1 MDMCYLGNLLK
12 LFKRRIIQLIALMS
26 FVFVQASGVL
36 MLCIGIWMRIQLRDY
51 MNMNVQGSGAALL
64 ALACLGAVLA
74 VAAVLA
80 CCCTARGHPALLY
93 LVNKTICNLDV
104 GYNTIYIICDKILL

>member
-1 MDMCYLGNLLK
+1 
-12 LFKRRIIQLIALMS
+12 
-26 FVFVQASGVL
+26 

-51 MNMNVQGSGAALL
+51 MNMSVQGSGAALL
-64 ALACLGAVLA
+64 ALACLGAVLT

-93 LVNKTICNLDV
+93 LVGIQSISEVIPNENLIV
-104 GYNTIYIICDKILL
+104 K